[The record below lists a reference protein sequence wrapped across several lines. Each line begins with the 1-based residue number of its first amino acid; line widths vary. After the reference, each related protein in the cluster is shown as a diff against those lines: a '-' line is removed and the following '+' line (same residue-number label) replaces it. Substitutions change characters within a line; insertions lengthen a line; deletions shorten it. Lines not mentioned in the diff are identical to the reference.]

1 MLCLFGSELNSIFHW
16 WAQLLMVSRSSF
28 IWTVEK
34 YLLSIFENRDV
45 QSANV
50 LQIEVTLFGKSFMYI
65 IKHKSLL
72 EHQLI
77 YYSTRMCDHPKL
89 FFVYFVIFFSSPL
102 FLVWFAEDCDM
113 QQRKIY
119 LHIWRLK
126 HIKLY
131 QRK

>member
-1 MLCLFGSELNSIFHW
+1 MLCLFGSELNSIFQW
-16 WAQLLMVSRSSF
+16 WAQLLIVSRSSF

-50 LQIEVTLFGKSFMYI
+50 LQIEVTLFGKSLMYI

-72 EHQLI
+72 EQKLI

-89 FFVYFVIFFSSPL
+89 FLVYFVIFFSSPL
-102 FLVWFAEDCDM
+102 LLVSFAENCDM

-119 LHIWRLK
+119 LYIWRLK